1 MSTPEA
7 AGPAATLSAVT
18 KGEYPYPPDEFDD
31 VDPSAGPRGA
41 HRRPRSRWATL
52 WPYLAALVAS
62 AVVAYVVIGFLW
74 DEREA
79 APTAQPGSAVS
90 EPAAADDPA
99 TEPGAEEPTDAAP
112 APTPSASATEEPPA
126 PEPDLGTPVVVLN
139 STSVA
144 GLASEA
150 AEELTDAGWTAVRS
164 GNFPGGTLPGS
175 TVRYAAVDLEAS
187 ARAVADALGIA
198 TVELA
203 ESDATDGIEVVLE
216 LDYAG

>member
-1 MSTPEA
+1 VSTPEA

-18 KGEYPYPPDEFDD
+18 KGEYPYPPDEFDE
-31 VDPSAGPRGA
+31 VDSAGPRGA
-41 HRRPRSRWATL
+41 HRRPRSRWATM

-62 AVVAYVVIGFLW
+62 AVVAYVVIGVLW

-79 APTAQPGSAVS
+79 APTARPGSVVS
-90 EPAAADDPA
+90 EPAPADDA
-99 TEPGAEEPTDAAP
+99 GTEPGTQEPAGTAP
-112 APTPSASATEEPPA
+112 APTPSAPASEEPPA

-150 AEELTDAGWTAVRS
+150 AEELADAGWTAVRS
-164 GNFPGGTLPGS
+164 GNFPGGTLPES
-175 TVRYAAVDLEAS
+175 TVRYAAADLEPS

-203 ESDATDGIEVVLE
+203 GSDATDGIEVVLE